1 MPSHH
6 AGISSE
12 GHIECP
18 CARLA
23 QSVGTFRYLIMK
35 SPIAVTVSVLN
46 SPDNQVS
53 EVASLCSQATS
64 TKHMR
69 LFISMTVCVIFE
81 SVDLRF
87 GILRNV

>member
-1 MPSHH
+1 MLEFHLKGTLNAP
-6 AGISSE
+6 
-12 GHIECP
+12 
-18 CARLA
+18 ARGWHN
-23 QSVGTFRYLIMK
+23 SVGTFRYLIMK

-64 TKHMR
+64 PKHMR